1 MTIGKAKHRPL
12 LLTKAVIVGF
22 VVTATTLGISQQVSA
37 SQLQDAKAQVSALTN
52 TIDQLRIQI
61 QSASIHYQ
69 DTETQLLQTQS
80 DISAL
85 QGQISAKRE
94 EMKVLRKKVTAE
106 AVHLF
111 IQGGSIPSWFVVVQ
125 GNPSSIEVVQEDV
138 STASSIQQQAV
149 IQYQLAQNQL
159 KVKVQSLHS
168 LENRQQSM
176 VSAAQNYQA
185 KVQSDIMQA
194 QSQLSSASSQ
204 VQALVAQQEQQRIL
218 AAQQAAAQAAAQQ
231 AAQQAAAQQA
241 AQQAAAQQAAQQA
254 AAQQAAAQQ
263 AAAQQA
269 AAQAAGSSDPP
280 PVQSTGS
287 SNPSPPVAPSGYANP
302 LRAISGLSSERV
314 DQGVDYNG
322 SGPIYALGDGV
333 VLNIYNSGWPNGV
346 YISYRLTNGPAAG
359 DVVYVAESV
368 NPTVTP
374 GQSVTPNTV
383 IGTLYNGSSG
393 IETGWANPGG
403 NGTTMAAIYGQFYGA
418 NSTAFGYNFSQLL
431 SSLGGPGGVL
441 QNNPPTGSVP
451 SNWPQW

>member
-1 MTIGKAKHRPL
+1 MTIGKEKHRPL
-12 LLTKAVIVGF
+12 LLTKAVIVGCI
-22 VVTATTLGISQQVSA
+22 VTTTTLGISQRASA
-37 SQLQDAKAQVSALTN
+37 NQLQDAQAQVSALTN
-52 TIDQLRIQI
+52 SIDQLRVQI

-94 EMKVLRKKVTAE
+94 EIKVLRKKVTAE

-185 KVQSDIMQA
+185 KVQSDITQA

-218 AAQQAAAQAAAQQ
+218 AAQQAAAQQ
-231 AAQQAAAQQA
+231 AAQQAAAQA
-241 AQQAAAQQAAQQA
+241 AAQQA

-269 AAQAAGSSDPP
+269 AAQQAAAQQAAAQTTGSSDPP

-302 LRAISGLSSERV
+302 LRAISGLSSERI

-333 VLNIYNSGWPNGV
+333 VLDIYNSGWPNGV

>member
-1 MTIGKAKHRPL
+1 MSRGKAKRRSL
-12 LLTKAVIVGF
+12 LRKKRIIVGLIVIV
-22 VVTATTLGISQQVSA
+22 TTFGIPQNA
-37 SQLQDAKAQVSALTN
+37 FANQLQSAQAQVSALTN
-52 TIDQLRIQI
+52 TIDQLRVQI

-69 DTETQLLQTQS
+69 DAEAQLLQTRS
-80 DISAL
+80 NISAL
-85 QGQISAKRE
+85 QGQISAKRRQIN
-94 EMKVLRKKVTAE
+94 VLRKKVADE

-111 IQGGSIPSWFVVVQ
+111 IQGGSTPSWLVVAQ

-138 STASSIQQQAV
+138 ATASSIQQQAV
-149 IQYQLAQNQL
+149 IQYQLAQSQL
-159 KVKVQSLHS
+159 KAEVGNLHK
-168 LENRQQSM
+168 LENQQQSI
-176 VSAAQNYQA
+176 VSSAQNYQA
-185 KVQSDIMQA
+185 KVQTDITQA

-204 VQALVAQQEQQRIL
+204 VQALVAQQEQQRVL
-218 AAQQAAAQAAAQQ
+218 
-231 AAQQAAAQQA
+231 
-241 AQQAAAQQAAQQA
+241 AAQQA

-263 AAAQQA
+263 AA
-269 AAQAAGSSDPP
+269 GSSNPSP
-280 PVQSTGS
+280 SQGPGN
-287 SNPSPPVAPSGYANP
+287 SNPSPPVAPNGYANP
-302 LRAISGLSSERV
+302 LRGISGLTTERI

-333 VLNIYNSGWPNGV
+333 VLNIYNGGWPNGV

-368 NPTVTP
+368 NPSVTP

-383 IGTLYNGSSG
+383 IGTLYNGSNG

-403 NGTTMAAIYGQFYGA
+403 DGTTMAAIYGQFYGA

-431 SSLGGPGGVL
+431 SSLGGPGGIL